1 VGFCLL
7 RSGTL
12 LHKKQSPSWRSPAT
26 SRPRCQGRGVGVY
39 RSEAETLDRRS
50 GRSRRSLSA
59 GRANGNPEFL
69 SLLIHAEFVFLKNA
83 MHKEIGKRLASLPK
97 TEASF
102 VEPMDCL
109 SVSKLPE
116 GLEWI
121 WEIKL
126 DGYRALAVK
135 PESDVTLFSRRR
147 KSLNR
152 QFPYIV
158 EALAD
163 LPAGTVMDGEVVAID
178 ESGRPDFNLLQN
190 FRAEASRIQY
200 YVFDLLCWKDRDLTR
215 VPLVERRALLK
226 SVVVIRDKRIRIV
239 DYVEAAPKDLLVAV
253 REQGL
258 EGIIG
263 KRKDSVYQPGK
274 RSGAWIKHRV
284 NRGQE
289 FVIGGYF
296 PGPHGF
302 DSLIVGYY
310 DGDKLMYVARTRNG
324 FVPASRR
331 QVFSKLKH
339 LATPTCPFVNLPE
352 TRRSRFG
359 EELNAEKMKKAIW
372 LRPEVVAQMEFLEW
386 TEADRL
392 RHSKFVGLRQD
403 KNPRSVV
410 KERAGEP

>member
-1 VGFCLL
+1 MGIM
-7 RSGTL
+7 
-12 LHKKQSPSWRSPAT
+12 WR
-26 SRPRCQGRGVGVY
+26 
-39 RSEAETLDRRS
+39 RRVV
-50 GRSRRSLSA
+50 
-59 GRANGNPEFL
+59 PC
-69 SLLIHAEFVFLKNA
+69 VFLA
-83 MHKEIGKRLASLPK
+83 APHPQRHITPSA
-97 TEASF
+97 TE
-102 VEPMDCL
+102 
-109 SVSKLPE
+109 
-116 GLEWI
+116 
-121 WEIKL
+121 EIKL

-135 PESDVTLFSRRR
+135 SGTGVTLFSRRR

-158 EALAD
+158 EALVD
-163 LPAGTVMDGEVVAID
+163 LPEGTVVDGELVAID
-178 ESGRPDFNLLQN
+178 DSGRPDFNLLQN
-190 FRAEASRIQY
+190 FRAEASRIHY
-200 YVFDLLCWKDRDLTR
+200 YVFDLLCWRDRDLTR
-215 VPLVERRALLK
+215 LPLIERRALLK
-226 SVVVIRDKRIRIV
+226 SLVLVHSKRIRTAE
-239 DYVEAAPKDLLVAV
+239 YVEAAPKDLLAAV

-263 KRKDSVYQPGK
+263 KQKDSHYQPGK
-274 RSGAWIKHRV
+274 RSGAWIKCRV

-310 DGDKLMYVARTRNG
+310 DGDNLMYVARTRNG

-339 LATPTCPFVNLPE
+339 LATPTCPFVNLTE

-359 EELNAEKMKKAIW
+359 EELNAEKMKKAVW
-372 LRPEVVAQMEFLEW
+372 LKPEAVAQVEFLEW

-392 RHSKFVGLRQD
+392 RHSKFVGLRED

-410 KERAGEP
+410 KEQAGEP

>member
-1 VGFCLL
+1 M
-7 RSGTL
+7 
-12 LHKKQSPSWRSPAT
+12 Q
-26 SRPRCQGRGVGVY
+26 
-39 RSEAETLDRRS
+39 
-50 GRSRRSLSA
+50 
-59 GRANGNPEFL
+59 
-69 SLLIHAEFVFLKNA
+69 
-83 MHKEIGKRLASLPK
+83 KEIRARLGSLPK
-97 TEASF
+97 TEGSF
-102 VEPMDCL
+102 VEPMECL

-116 GLEWI
+116 GLEWL
-121 WEIKL
+121 WEVKL
-126 DGYRALAVK
+126 DGYRALAVR
-135 PESDVTLFSRRR
+135 SGTGVALFSRRR

-152 QFPYIV
+152 QFPYVV

-163 LPAGTVMDGEVVAID
+163 LPAGTVLDGEVVAMD

-190 FRAEASRIQY
+190 FRAAASRIQY
-200 YVFDLLCWKDRDLTR
+200 YIFDLLCWKHRDLTR

-226 SVVVIRDKRIRIV
+226 SVVEIRDKRIRIA
-239 DYVEAAPKDLLVAV
+239 DYFEAAPKDLLYAV

-263 KRKDSVYQPGK
+263 KRRDSLYQPGK
-274 RSGAWIKHRV
+274 RSGAWIKYRV

-310 DGDKLMYVARTRNG
+310 EGEKLMYVARTRNG

-339 LATPTCPFVNLPE
+339 LATANCPFVNLPE

-359 EELNAEKMKKAIW
+359 EELNAEKMKKAVW
-372 LRPEVVAQMEFLEW
+372 LRPDAVAQIEFLEW
-386 TEADRL
+386 TEGDRL
-392 RHSKFVGLRQD
+392 RHSKFVGLRED
-403 KNPRSVV
+403 KKPRNVV
-410 KERAGEP
+410 KEQVGEP

>member
-1 VGFCLL
+1 M
-7 RSGTL
+7 
-12 LHKKQSPSWRSPAT
+12 Q
-26 SRPRCQGRGVGVY
+26 
-39 RSEAETLDRRS
+39 
-50 GRSRRSLSA
+50 
-59 GRANGNPEFL
+59 
-69 SLLIHAEFVFLKNA
+69 
-83 MHKEIGKRLASLPK
+83 KEIRARLDSLPK
-97 TEASF
+97 IEASF
-102 VEPMDCL
+102 VEPMECL
-109 SVSKLPE
+109 SVSKLPA
-116 GLEWI
+116 GLEWL

-135 PESDVTLFSRRR
+135 SRTGLTLFSRRK
-147 KSLNR
+147 KSFNS
-152 QFPYIV
+152 QFPHIV

-163 LPAGTVMDGEVVAID
+163 LPEGTVVDGEVVAVD
-178 ESGRPDFNLLQN
+178 ESGRPNFNLLQN
-190 FRAEASRIQY
+190 FRAEASRIHY
-200 YVFDLLCWKDRDLTR
+200 YVFDQLCWKDRDLTR

-226 SVVVIRDKRIRIV
+226 SVVVIRDVRIRIV
-239 DYVEAAPKDLLVAV
+239 DYVEAAPKDLLAAV

-274 RSGAWIKHRV
+274 RSGAWIKYRV

-310 DGDKLMYVARTRNG
+310 DGDRLMYVARTRNG

-339 LATPTCPFVNLPE
+339 LVTLTCPFVNLPE

-372 LRPEVVAQMEFLEW
+372 LRPEAVAQIEFLEW
-386 TEADRL
+386 TEGDRL
-392 RHSKFVGLRQD
+392 RHSKFVGLRED

-410 KERAGEP
+410 KEQAGES

>member
-1 VGFCLL
+1 MPTRISNMDLEQTTAKI
-7 RSGTL
+7 S
-12 LHKKQSPSWRSPAT
+12 
-26 SRPRCQGRGVGVY
+26 SRLKGL
-39 RSEAETLDRRS
+39 ARRK
-50 GRSRRSLSA
+50 A
-59 GRANGNPEFL
+59 DF
-69 SLLIHAEFVFLKNA
+69 IQ
-83 MHKEIGKRLASLPK
+83 
-97 TEASF
+97 
-102 VEPMDCL
+102 PMECL
-109 SVSKLPE
+109 SVSKLPA
-116 GLEWI
+116 GDQWI
-121 WEIKL
+121 WVKL

-135 PESDVTLFSRRR
+135 SGTGVTLFSRRR

-163 LPAGTVMDGEVVAID
+163 LPAGTVVDGEVVAVD

-190 FRAEASRIQY
+190 FRAEASRIRY
-200 YVFDLLCWKDRDLTR
+200 YIFDLLCWEDRDLTH
-215 VPLVERRALLK
+215 VPMVERRALLK
-226 SVVVIRDKRIRIV
+226 SVVVVPDKRIRIS
-239 DYVEAAPKDLLVAV
+239 DYFEAAPKDLLSAV
-253 REQGL
+253 REQRL

-263 KRKDSVYQPGK
+263 KRKDSLYQPGK
-274 RSGAWIKHRV
+274 RSGAWIKYRV

-331 QVFSKLKH
+331 QVVSKLKH
-339 LATPTCPFVNLPE
+339 LVTPACPFVNLPE

-359 EELNAEKMKKAIW
+359 EELNAEKMKKAVW
-372 LRPEVVAQMEFLEW
+372 LRPEAVAQVEFLEW
-386 TEADRL
+386 TESDKL
-392 RHSKFVGLRQD
+392 RHSKFVGLRED

-410 KERAGEP
+410 KE

>member
-1 VGFCLL
+1 MQ
-7 RSGTL
+7 R
-12 LHKKQSPSWRSPAT
+12 KIQA
-26 SRPRCQGRGVGVY
+26 
-39 RSEAETLDRRS
+39 
-50 GRSRRSLSA
+50 
-59 GRANGNPEFL
+59 
-69 SLLIHAEFVFLKNA
+69 
-83 MHKEIGKRLASLPK
+83 RLASLPR
-97 TEASF
+97 TQASF
-102 VEPMDCL
+102 IEPMECL
-109 SVSKLPE
+109 SVSRLPE
-116 GLEWI
+116 GGPWI

-135 PESDVTLFSRRR
+135 SPTSVTLFSRNR

-163 LPAGTVMDGEVVAID
+163 LPEGTVVDGEVVAID
-178 ESGRPDFNLLQN
+178 DSGRPNFNLLQN
-190 FRAEASRIQY
+190 FRAEAARIQY

-215 VPLVERRALLK
+215 LPLIERRMLLNALL
-226 SVVVIRDKRIRIV
+226 VVNDKRIRIA
-239 DYVEAAPKDLLVAV
+239 DYVEAAPRDLLAAV

-258 EGIIG
+258 EGIVG
-263 KRKDSVYQPGK
+263 KQKDSHYQPGK
-274 RSGAWIKHRV
+274 RSGAWIKYRV

-310 DGDKLMYVARTRNG
+310 DRDKLTYVARTRNG

-339 LATPTCPFVNLPE
+339 LVTAECPFVNLPE

-359 EELNAEKMKKAIW
+359 EELNAEKMKKAVW
-372 LRPEVVAQMEFLEW
+372 LRPEAVAQIEFLEW
-386 TEADRL
+386 TEASRL
-392 RHSKFVGLRQD
+392 RHSKFVALRED
-403 KNPRSVV
+403 KNPRSVI
-410 KERAGEP
+410 KEEVG

>member
-1 VGFCLL
+1 MPTSSLKG
-7 RSGTL
+7 
-12 LHKKQSPSWRSPAT
+12 AT
-26 SRPRCQGRGVGVY
+26 QKEMRAR
-39 RSEAETLDRRS
+39 LD
-50 GRSRRSLSA
+50 
-59 GRANGNPEFL
+59 
-69 SLLIHAEFVFLKNA
+69 
-83 MHKEIGKRLASLPK
+83 SLPR

-102 VEPMDCL
+102 VEPMECL

-116 GLEWI
+116 GLECL

-135 PESDVTLFSRRR
+135 PEKDVTLLSRRR

-152 QFPYIV
+152 QFPNIV
-158 EALAD
+158 EALSD
-163 LPAGTVMDGEVVAID
+163 LPAATGVDGEVVAID
-178 ESGRPDFNLLQN
+178 ESGRPDFNLLQH
-190 FRAEASRIQY
+190 FRAESSRIQY
-200 YVFDLLCWKDRDLTR
+200 YIFDLLCWKDRDLTR
-215 VPLVERRALLK
+215 LPLIERRELLK
-226 SVVVIRDKRIRIV
+226 SVVALHHKRIKIS
-239 DYVEAAPKDLLVAV
+239 DYVEAAPEDLLSAV
-253 REQGL
+253 RAQEL

-263 KRKDSVYQPGK
+263 KRKDSLYQPGK
-274 RSGAWIKHRV
+274 RSGAWIKYRV

-310 DGDKLMYVARTRNG
+310 DGNRLVYVARTRNG

-331 QVFSKLKH
+331 QVFSRLKH
-339 LATPTCPFVNLPE
+339 LVTPTCPFANLPD

-372 LRPEVVAQMEFLEW
+372 LRPESVAQMEFLEW
-386 TEADRL
+386 TEGDRL
-392 RHSKFVGLRQD
+392 RHSKFVGLRED

-410 KERAGEP
+410 KEQASEPE

>member
-1 VGFCLL
+1 MQ
-7 RSGTL
+7 
-12 LHKKQSPSWRSPAT
+12 KKIRA
-26 SRPRCQGRGVGVY
+26 R
-39 RSEAETLDRRS
+39 LD
-50 GRSRRSLSA
+50 
-59 GRANGNPEFL
+59 
-69 SLLIHAEFVFLKNA
+69 
-83 MHKEIGKRLASLPK
+83 SLPK

-102 VEPMDCL
+102 VEPMECL

-116 GLEWI
+116 GLEWL
-121 WEIKL
+121 WEIKF

-135 PESDVTLFSRRR
+135 SGTGVTLFSRRR

-152 QFPYIV
+152 QFPFIV

-163 LPAGTVMDGEVVAID
+163 LPAGTVVDGEVVAID
-178 ESGRPDFNLLQN
+178 ESGRPNFNLLQH

-200 YVFDLLCWKDRDLTR
+200 YVFDLLCWKDRDLTH

-226 SVVVIRDKRIRIV
+226 SAVVVGDKRIRIA
-239 DYVEAAPKDLLVAV
+239 DYFEAAPKDLLSAV
-253 REQGL
+253 REQRL

-263 KRKDSVYQPGK
+263 KQKDSHYQAGK
-274 RSGAWIKHRV
+274 RSGAWIKYRV

-296 PGPHGF
+296 PGPHGI

-310 DGDKLMYVARTRNG
+310 DGDTLMYVARTRNG

-339 LATPTCPFVNLPE
+339 LVTPSCPFANLPE

-359 EELNAEKMKKAIW
+359 EELNAEKMKKAVW
-372 LRPEVVAQMEFLEW
+372 LKPEAVAQIEFLEW

-392 RHSKFVGLRQD
+392 RHSKFVGLRVD
-403 KNPRSVV
+403 KNAVEV
-410 KERAGEP
+410 IKEA

>member
-1 VGFCLL
+1 M
-7 RSGTL
+7 
-12 LHKKQSPSWRSPAT
+12 Q
-26 SRPRCQGRGVGVY
+26 
-39 RSEAETLDRRS
+39 
-50 GRSRRSLSA
+50 
-59 GRANGNPEFL
+59 
-69 SLLIHAEFVFLKNA
+69 
-83 MHKEIGKRLASLPK
+83 KEIRTRLDSLPK

-102 VEPMDCL
+102 IEPMECL

-116 GLEWI
+116 GLEWL
-121 WEIKL
+121 WEIKF

-135 PESDVTLFSRRR
+135 SGTGVTLFSRRR

-152 QFPYIV
+152 QFPFIV

-163 LPAGTVMDGEVVAID
+163 LPAGTVVDGEVVAID

-200 YVFDLLCWKDRDLTR
+200 YVFDLLCWKGRDLTG
-215 VPLVERRALLK
+215 VTLVERRALLK
-226 SVVVIRDKRIRIV
+226 SVVVIRDKRIRIA
-239 DYVEAAPKDLLVAV
+239 DYFEAAPKDLLSAV
-253 REQGL
+253 REQRL

-263 KRKDSVYQPGK
+263 KQKDSHYQAGK
-274 RSGAWIKHRV
+274 RSGAWIKYRV

-296 PGPHGF
+296 PGPHGI

-310 DGDKLMYVARTRNG
+310 DGDTLMYVARTRNG

-339 LATPTCPFVNLPE
+339 LVTPSCPFANLPE

-359 EELNAEKMKKAIW
+359 EELSAEKMKKAVW
-372 LRPEVVAQMEFLEW
+372 LRPEVVGQIEFLEW
-386 TEADRL
+386 TEGDRL
-392 RHSKFVGLRQD
+392 RHSKFVGLRED

-410 KERAGEP
+410 KEQAGEP

>member
-1 VGFCLL
+1 MVL
-7 RSGTL
+7 
-12 LHKKQSPSWRSPAT
+12 
-26 SRPRCQGRGVGVY
+26 SRQK
-39 RSEAETLDRRS
+39 
-50 GRSRRSLSA
+50 
-59 GRANGNPEFL
+59 RA
-69 SLLIHAEFVFLKNA
+69 
-83 MHKEIGKRLASLPK
+83 MQREIRARLESLPR

-102 VEPMDCL
+102 IEPMECL

-116 GLEWI
+116 GAQWI
-121 WEIKL
+121 WEVKL

-135 PESDVTLFSRRR
+135 SGTGVALFSRRR

-163 LPAGTVMDGEVVAID
+163 LPAGTAVDGELVAMD
-178 ESGRPDFNLLQN
+178 DSGRPDFNLLQN
-190 FRAEASRIQY
+190 FRAEASRIHY
-200 YVFDLLCWKDRDLTR
+200 YVFDLLYWGDRDLTR
-215 VPLVERRALLK
+215 LPLIERRALLK
-226 SVVVIRDKRIRIV
+226 SLVVVRDTRIKIAE
-239 DYVEAAPKDLLVAV
+239 YVEAAPKDLLSAV

-263 KRKDSVYQPGK
+263 KRKDSLYQPGK
-274 RSGAWIKHRV
+274 RSGAWIKYRV

-310 DGDKLMYVARTRNG
+310 DGNKLMYVARTRNG

-339 LATPTCPFVNLPE
+339 LVTPTCPFVNLPE
-352 TRRSRFG
+352 SRRSRFG
-359 EELNAEKMKKAIW
+359 EELNAEKMTKAVW
-372 LRPEVVAQMEFLEW
+372 LRPEAVAQIEFLEW
-386 TEADRL
+386 TAADRL
-392 RHSKFVGLRQD
+392 RHSKFVGLRED

-410 KERAGEP
+410 KEQAGES

>member
-1 VGFCLL
+1 M
-7 RSGTL
+7 
-12 LHKKQSPSWRSPAT
+12 
-26 SRPRCQGRGVGVY
+26 
-39 RSEAETLDRRS
+39 E
-50 GRSRRSLSA
+50 
-59 GRANGNPEFL
+59 
-69 SLLIHAEFVFLKNA
+69 
-83 MHKEIGKRLASLPK
+83 
-97 TEASF
+97 
-102 VEPMDCL
+102 CL

-116 GLEWI
+116 GPNWV
-121 WEIKL
+121 WEVKL
-126 DGYRALAVK
+126 DGYRALAVR
-135 PESDVTLFSRRR
+135 SGSGVTLFSRRR

-163 LPAGTVMDGEVVAID
+163 LSEGTVVDGELVAID
-178 ESGRPDFNLLQN
+178 DSGRPDFNLLQN

-200 YVFDLLCWKDRDLTR
+200 YVFDLLCWGDRDLTR
-215 VPLVERRALLK
+215 LPLIERRALLK
-226 SVVVIRDKRIRIV
+226 SLVVVRDKRIRTAE
-239 DYVEAAPKDLLVAV
+239 YVEAAPTDLLAAV

-263 KRKDSVYQPGK
+263 KRKDSPYQPGK
-274 RSGAWIKHRV
+274 RSGAWIKYRV

-339 LATPTCPFVNLPE
+339 LVTPSCPFVNLPE

-359 EELNAEKMKKAIW
+359 EELNAEKMKKAVW
-372 LRPEVVAQMEFLEW
+372 LSPKAVAQIEFLEW

-392 RHSKFVGLRQD
+392 RHSRFVGLRED

-410 KERAGEP
+410 KEHAGEP

>member
-1 VGFCLL
+1 MQ
-7 RSGTL
+7 
-12 LHKKQSPSWRSPAT
+12 K
-26 SRPRCQGRGVGVY
+26 
-39 RSEAETLDRRS
+39 E
-50 GRSRRSLSA
+50 
-59 GRANGNPEFL
+59 
-69 SLLIHAEFVFLKNA
+69 IHA
-83 MHKEIGKRLASLPK
+83 RLVSLPK

-102 VEPMDCL
+102 VEPMECL

-116 GLEWI
+116 GLEWV

-135 PESDVTLFSRRR
+135 SGTGVTLFSRRR

-163 LPAGTVMDGEVVAID
+163 LPAGTVVDGEVVAID
-178 ESGRPDFNLLQN
+178 DSGRPDFNLLQN
-190 FRAEASRIQY
+190 FLASASRIQY
-200 YVFDLLCWKDRDLTR
+200 YIFDLLCWKDRDLTR
-215 VPLVERRALLK
+215 VPMVERRALLK
-226 SVVVIRDKRIRIV
+226 SLVVNRDKRIRIA
-239 DYVEAAPKDLLVAV
+239 DYFEAAPKDLLSAV

-258 EGIIG
+258 EGVIG
-263 KRKDSVYQPGK
+263 KRKDSHYQPGK
-274 RSGAWIKHRV
+274 RSGAWIKYRV

-339 LATPTCPFVNLPE
+339 LVMQACPFVNLPE

-359 EELNAEKMKKAIW
+359 EELNAEKMKKAVW
-372 LRPEVVAQMEFLEW
+372 LRPEAVAQIEFLEW
-386 TEADRL
+386 TEGDRL
-392 RHSKFVGLRQD
+392 RHSTFVGLRED

-410 KERAGEP
+410 KEQAGEP